1 MKFANIF
8 TLKLC
13 LKRSLLTEAFTSH
26 YSHAQHGLAIFALV
40 QDNSPFSLPRVG
52 KRRFHSFIEF
62 YVTHLKNQELNFD
75 HCSTLRLVFTSDE
88 VVVGVVLRSVEQYD
102 LVKIKPTESE
112 AEH

>member
-40 QDNSPFSLPRVG
+40 QDKRVPN
-52 KRRFHSFIEF
+52 RF
-62 YVTHLKNQELNFD
+62 
-75 HCSTLRLVFTSDE
+75 
-88 VVVGVVLRSVEQYD
+88 GGMWD
-102 LVKIKPTESE
+102 LAFFRGDIRDLS
-112 AEH
+112 